1 MNAFNQKKNDLIK
14 KHNRTLK
21 TENKLN
27 TDVAIERAMLKYM
40 LNNNLENLKAANDK
54 SVDSENIDKKLSSSN
69 IF

>member
-1 MNAFNQKKNDLIK
+1 MNDLIK

-40 LNNNLENLKAANDK
+40 LNNNLGNLKAANDK
-54 SVDSENIDKKLSSSN
+54 SVDSENIDKKA
-69 IF
+69 